1 MLPEDCFPV
10 SENARENGR
19 CVRRRNSM
27 ASVTLKNVKKIYP
40 FNGDDAKKKKKK
52 KGEEAPEKKVNLQI
66 TDKGVVAVQ
75 EFSVDI
81 KDKEFIVL
89 VGPSGCGK
97 STTLRMIAGLEEISE
112 GELYI
117 GNRLVN
123 DVAPKDRDIAM
134 VFQNY
139 ALYPHMTVYENMA
152 FALKLRHAPKDEI
165 DKKVKEAAEI
175 LDITQYLGRKPKALS
190 GGQRQRVA
198 IGRAIVRDPQV
209 MLMDEPLSNL
219 DAKLRN
225 QMRAELIKLRERI
238 NTTFIY
244 VTHDQTEAMTL
255 GDRIVIMKDGFIQQ
269 IGTPQEVF
277 NHPYNLFVATFI
289 GTPQMNMFENAK
301 LIKVDG
307 KYAVQLDNQ
316 TVVLSDEKQAKLAA
330 NNVAEQDVVLGVRP
344 EHIELTA
351 GGIEGK
357 VDVSE
362 MMGSTVHLHVTS
374 MGRDVVL
381 VVSTMNM
388 TGAEV
393 AALSS
398 GSTVHFSFPGQVCHI
413 FSKETGINLEA

>member
-1 MLPEDCFPV
+1 
-10 SENARENGR
+10 
-19 CVRRRNSM
+19 M
-27 ASVTLKNVKKIYP
+27 ANLTLKNIKKIYP
-40 FNGDDAKKKKKK
+40 HNGDEAKKSKKKKAD
-52 KGEEAPEKKVNLQI
+52 EPEKEKVNLQI
-66 TDKGVVAVQ
+66 TDEGVVAVQ
-75 EFSVDI
+75 EFNLEI
-81 KDKEFIVL
+81 ADKEFIVL

-97 STTLRMIAGLEEISE
+97 STTLRMVAGLEEISG

-117 GNRLVN
+117 GDKLMN

-139 ALYPHMTVYENMA
+139 ALYPHMTVYDNIA
-152 FALKLRHAPKDEI
+152 FALKLRKTPKDEI
-165 DKKVKEAAEI
+165 DRKVKEAAEI

-198 IGRAIVRDPQV
+198 IGRAIVREPKV
-209 MLMDEPLSNL
+209 LLMDEPLSNL

-225 QMRAELIKLRERI
+225 QMRAEIIKLRQRI
-238 NTTFIY
+238 NATFIY

-289 GTPQMNMFENAK
+289 GTPQMNLFENAK
-301 LIKVDG
+301 LVKENG
-307 KYAVQLDNQ
+307 KYAVQLDAL
-316 TVVLSDEKQAKLAA
+316 TVELSEEKQEKLAA
-330 NNVAEQDVVLGVRP
+330 NNVEPQDIVLGVRP
-344 EHIELTA
+344 EHIELGA
-351 GGIEGK
+351 GIEGK

-362 MMGSTVHLHVTS
+362 MMGSSVHLHVTS
-374 MGRDVVL
+374 MGRDVVM

-393 AALSS
+393 AELSI
-398 GSTVHFSFPGQVCHI
+398 GKAVNFNFPGHVCHV